1 MEVRHEN
8 LYHPSSCVI
17 VQAQDKSNTLNTTP
31 ERGNTNVR
39 SGRPLSTTFVAKVSR
54 PGSYGD
60 GYGSRGLTLRV
71 KRTANGRTSKTWT
84 QRLRIGGKP
93 TNLGLGRWPEVG
105 LAAARAKAIANACAV
120 AEGIDPRASGA
131 PTVADAVEQ
140 VIAPSG
146 PLLRLVSGTLR
157 THAASQESA
166 GICDRSGPG

>member
-1 MEVRHEN
+1 MEVRHQN

-60 GYGSRGLTLRV
+60 GFLVRV

-84 QRLRIGGKP
+84 QRLR
-93 TNLGLGRWPEVG
+93 TRV
-105 LAAARAKAIANACAV
+105 
-120 AEGIDPRASGA
+120 
-131 PTVADAVEQ
+131 
-140 VIAPSG
+140 
-146 PLLRLVSGTLR
+146 TL
-157 THAASQESA
+157 
-166 GICDRSGPG
+166 